1 MPPIPT
7 PAQRSWVR
15 LPTTGARMHHGE
27 RFNSI
32 SHFIG
37 AVMALLGAIILIN
50 MATRLGDPWKIVSVS
65 IYGASLLALYA
76 SSTLYHGS
84 RGTLKNLMQKFDH
97 CAIYLLI
104 AGTYTPFMLVSLRT
118 GWGWPMFALVW
129 TLALIGIGQELLLK
143 SKVRRLSLVLYVLMG
158 WVSIL
163 TVTPLIAALGW
174 QGFGWL
180 IAGGIL
186 YTGGIAFY
194 VNDHRIRHG
203 HGVWHLFVLGGS
215 TCHYVAVAFYVM

>member
-1 MPPIPT
+1 
-7 PAQRSWVR
+7 
-15 LPTTGARMHHGE
+15 MHHGE

>member
-1 MPPIPT
+1 
-7 PAQRSWVR
+7 
-15 LPTTGARMHHGE
+15 MHHGE

-32 SHFIG
+32 THFIG
-37 AVMALLGAIILIN
+37 AVMALLGAIILIL

-84 RGTLKNLMQKFDH
+84 QGTLKSLMQKFDH